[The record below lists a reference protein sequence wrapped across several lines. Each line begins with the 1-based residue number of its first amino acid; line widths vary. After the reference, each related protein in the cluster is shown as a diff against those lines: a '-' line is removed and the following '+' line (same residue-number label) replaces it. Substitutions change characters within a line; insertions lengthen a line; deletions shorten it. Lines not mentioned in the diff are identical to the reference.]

1 MLSISKYSFRYFL
14 NAALYLVY
22 VLLTHIS
29 GKVLFFLLS
38 EKLFFVS
45 MFQIRDCPIIFVR
58 MTVKSFFCCCNKSF
72 CHILAQFMLCILF
85 LKSYKIIQCHKSFST
100 YHQPIK
106 YWLQKFVLIE
116 RHS

>member
-1 MLSISKYSFRYFL
+1 MIADDQHENQMGCYQLQNIPLDIFL

-58 MTVKSFFCCCNKSF
+58 MTVKSF
-72 CHILAQFMLCILF
+72 LLLLQQEF
-85 LKSYKIIQCHKSFST
+85 LPY
-100 YHQPIK
+100 
-106 YWLQKFVLIE
+106 FVTIHALYIVPE
-116 RHS
+116 EL